1 MKPEELELL
10 KKYFPEKA
18 VPMVG
23 KAYDE
28 RQFRLCFK
36 RPRTS
41 KLGDFRPPR
50 TSASKVCC
58 ITLNSDLNPY
68 QMLVTFVHEVA
79 HYDVFRQYGL
89 RKVQPHGEEWKLAF
103 STLLQPYLT
112 DEIFPSDVL
121 QQLREHL
128 LHIKASSHTDQE
140 LQRVLQKY
148 DENPLFET
156 TVEQLPEGARFVLR
170 DGRIF
175 QKGPKQRTRYKCY
188 CEDNGRY
195 YTVAGL
201 AEVVTVFDKL

>member
-18 VPMVG
+18 VPLVAE
-23 KAYDE
+23 AYDQ

-50 TSASKVCC
+50 SPKSNVCC
-58 ITLNSDLNPY
+58 ITLNCDLNPY

-79 HYDVFRQYGL
+79 HYDVFKQYGW

-128 LHIKASSHTDQE
+128 LHIKASSNADQD
-140 LQRVLQKY
+140 LQRVLKRY
-148 DENPLFET
+148 DAEPLSGL

-170 DGRIF
+170 DGRTF

-188 CEDNGRY
+188 CEDNGRF

-201 AEVVTVFDKL
+201 AEVVAALDE

>member
-18 VPMVG
+18 VPLVAQ
-23 KAYDE
+23 AYE
-28 RQFRLCFK
+28 SRQFRLCFK

-50 TSASKVCC
+50 NLKSAVCC
-58 ITLNSDLNPY
+58 ITLNTDLSPY

-79 HYDVFRQYGL
+79 HYDVFKKYGL
-89 RKVQPHGEEWKLAF
+89 RKVQPHGEEWKSTF
-103 STLLQPYLT
+103 SDLMQPYLS
-112 DEIFPSDVL
+112 EAIFPADVME
-121 QQLREHL
+121 QLREHL
-128 LHIKASSHTDQE
+128 LHVRASSNADQD
-140 LQRVLQKY
+140 LQRVLKKY
-148 DENPLFET
+148 DVKPNSVA

-170 DGRIF
+170 DGKTF

-188 CEDNGRY
+188 CEDNGRW

-201 AEVVTVFDKL
+201 AEVVTVFDD